1 MSPLAIIL
9 VLLSA
14 SIHVG
19 WNLVTKSSA
28 SPLAFS
34 LLKGSI
40 LMLLAIIILPFI
52 PLGSIPMDV
61 WTYIAFSGVIHAV
74 YILSLST
81 AYETG
86 DMSYVYPI
94 ARSAPAFVPIVAF
107 LALGETISLR
117 GCLGIAIVVTCVLFI
132 QLRGGAGSELKRLWV
147 SLKQRDSRWAF
158 TTLGSV
164 VAYTLVDKAGM
175 VTISGVTEITS
186 GMHGP
191 IFFMLETVVC
201 YLLFWAYMICCHK
214 LSIGLIWK
222 NEWSR
227 AVAAAIGTMA
237 SYSLILHV
245 MQTEI
250 VSYIVTLRQSSVLM
264 AIVIGSTALKEPYG
278 RHRFIAAVG
287 MLIGFF
293 LVATAN

>member
-14 SIHVG
+14 LIHVG

-34 LLKGSI
+34 LLKGTI
-40 LMLLAIIILPFI
+40 LMLLAVFILPVI

-61 WTYIAFSGVIHAV
+61 WAYVAFSGVIHTV

-94 ARSAPAFVPIVAF
+94 ARSAPAFVPIAAF
-107 LALGETISLR
+107 LVLGEMISLR
-117 GCLGIAIVVTCVLFI
+117 GCLGIAIVVTCVLLI
-132 QLRGGAGSELKRLWV
+132 QLRGEASSELKRLLA

-158 TTLGSV
+158 TTLASV

-175 VTISGVTEITS
+175 VTFSGVTEITL

-201 YLLFWAYMICCHK
+201 YLLFWTYIVCWRK

-222 NEWSR
+222 NEWPR

-264 AIVIGSTALKEPYG
+264 AIVIGSIALKEPYG
-278 RHRFIAAVG
+278 RHRFIAAIG

-293 LVATAN
+293 LVATAG

>member
-1 MSPLAIIL
+1 M
-9 VLLSA
+9 
-14 SIHVG
+14 
-19 WNLVTKSSA
+19 N
-28 SPLAFS
+28 
-34 LLKGSI
+34 
-40 LMLLAIIILPFI
+40 
-52 PLGSIPMDV
+52 V
-61 WTYIAFSGVIHAV
+61 WAYIAFSGMIHAV
-74 YILSLST
+74 YIFSLST

-94 ARSAPAFVPIVAF
+94 ARSAPAFVPIAAF
-107 LALGETISLR
+107 LVLGETISLQ
-117 GCLGIAIVVTCVLFI
+117 GCLGIAIVVICVLFI
-132 QLRGGAGSELKRLWV
+132 QLRGEASFELKRLWS

-164 VAYTLVDKAGM
+164 VVYTLVDKSGM
-175 VTISGVTEITS
+175 VTLSNVTEITR

-201 YLLFWAYMICCHK
+201 YVLFWLYIVCWRK
-214 LSIGLIWK
+214 LSIVPIWK
-222 NEWSR
+222 LEWPR

-264 AIVIGSTALKEPYG
+264 AIVIGSIALKEPYG
-278 RHRFIAAVG
+278 RHRFIAAIG

-293 LVATAN
+293 LVATAD

>member
-19 WNLVTKSSA
+19 WNLVTKSSV

-40 LMLLAIIILPFI
+40 LMLLTVIILPVI

-74 YILSLST
+74 YILALST

-94 ARSAPAFVPIVAF
+94 ARSAPAFVPIAAF
-107 LALGETISLR
+107 FALGETISLR
-117 GCLGIAIVVTCVLFI
+117 GCLGIAIVVICVLVI
-132 QLRGGAGSELKRLWV
+132 QLRGEASSELKRLWA
-147 SLKQRDSRWAF
+147 SIKQRDSRWAF

-175 VTISGVTEITS
+175 VALSRVAEITR

-191 IFFMLETVVC
+191 IYFMLQTVLC
-201 YLLFWAYMICCHK
+201 YLLFWVYMACFRK
-214 LSIGLIWK
+214 LSIGPIWRR
-222 NEWSR
+222 EWPR

-264 AIVIGSTALKEPYG
+264 AIVIGSIALKEPYG

-293 LVATAN
+293 LVTTAD

>member
-19 WNLVTKSSA
+19 WNLVTKSSE

-34 LLKGSI
+34 LLKISI
-40 LMLLAIIILPFI
+40 LLFLAVMILPFI
-52 PLGSIPMDV
+52 PLDLIPMDV
-61 WTYIAFSGVIHAV
+61 WTFIAFSGVIHAV
-74 YILSLST
+74 YIFSLST

-94 ARSAPAFVPIVAF
+94 ARSAPAFVPIAAF
-107 LALGETISLR
+107 LVLEETISLR
-117 GCLGIAIVVTCVLFI
+117 GCLGIAIVVICVLFI
-132 QLRGGAGSELKRLWV
+132 QLRGEAGSELKRLWV

-158 TTLGSV
+158 ITLGSV

-175 VTISGVTEITS
+175 VTFSGVKEINPL
-186 GMHGP
+186 MHGP
-191 IFFMLETVVC
+191 IFFMLESSVC
-201 YLLFWAYMICCHK
+201 CLLFWAYMVCRHN
-214 LSIGLIWK
+214 LSILSVWK
-222 NEWSR
+222 IEWPR

-264 AIVIGSTALKEPYG
+264 AVLIGSIALKEPYG
-278 RHRFIAAVG
+278 RHRFIAAIG
-287 MLIGFF
+287 MLIGFY
-293 LVATAN
+293 LVATAC

>member
-14 SIHVG
+14 SIHIG

-28 SPLAFS
+28 SPLVFS

-61 WTYIAFSGVIHAV
+61 WNYIAFSGVIHAV

-94 ARSAPAFVPIVAF
+94 ARSAPAFVPIAAF
-107 LALGETISLR
+107 FALGEAISLQ
-117 GCLGIAIVVTCVLFI
+117 GCLGIAIVVICVLLI
-132 QLRGGAGSELKRLWV
+132 QLRGEASFELKRLWV

-175 VTISGVTEITS
+175 VALSRVAEITR

-201 YLLFWAYMICCHK
+201 HLLFWVYMICCHK
-214 LSIGLIWK
+214 LSIVPIWK
-222 NEWSR
+222 LEWPR

-264 AIVIGSTALKEPYG
+264 AILIGSIALKEPYG
-278 RHRFIAAVG
+278 RRRFIAAVG

-293 LVATAN
+293 LVATAD

>member
-1 MSPLAIIL
+1 MSPLAITL

-14 SIHVG
+14 LIHVG

-40 LMLLAIIILPFI
+40 LMLLAVFILPFI
-52 PLGSIPMDV
+52 PLGSIPVDV
-61 WTYIAFSGVIHAV
+61 WAYVAFSGVIHAV

-86 DMSYVYPI
+86 DISYVYPI
-94 ARSAPAFVPIVAF
+94 ARSAPAFVPIAAF
-107 LALGETISLR
+107 LVLGETISLR
-117 GCLGIAIVVTCVLFI
+117 GCLGIAIVVTCMLLI
-132 QLRGGAGSELKRLWV
+132 QLRGEASSELKRLWI

-164 VAYTLVDKAGM
+164 VAYTIVDKAGM
-175 VTISGVTEITS
+175 VTFSGVTEITR

-191 IFFMLETVVC
+191 IFFLLETVVC
-201 YLLFWAYMICCHK
+201 YLLFWIYMARCHK

-222 NEWSR
+222 NEWPR

-264 AIVIGSTALKEPYG
+264 AIVIGSIALKEPYG
-278 RHRFIAAVG
+278 RHRFIAAIG

-293 LVATAN
+293 LVANAD

>member
-40 LMLLAIIILPFI
+40 LMLLAVIILPVI
-52 PLGSIPMDV
+52 PLGSISMDV

-94 ARSAPAFVPIVAF
+94 ARSAPAFVPIAAF
-107 LALGETISLR
+107 FALGETISLR
-117 GCLGIAIVVTCVLFI
+117 GCLGIAIVVTCVLLI
-132 QLRGGAGSELKRLWV
+132 QLRGEASSELKRMWV

-175 VTISGVTEITS
+175 VTFSAVTEITR

-201 YLLFWAYMICCHK
+201 YVLFWAYMICCHK
-214 LSIGLIWK
+214 LSIALIWR
-222 NEWSR
+222 NEWPR

-264 AIVIGSTALKEPYG
+264 AIVIGSIALKEPHG
-278 RHRFIAAVG
+278 RHRFIAAIG

-293 LVATAN
+293 LVATAD

>member
-40 LMLLAIIILPFI
+40 LMLLAIIILPLI
-52 PLGSIPMDV
+52 PLDSIPMDV
-61 WTYIAFSGVIHAV
+61 WSYVAFSGMIHAV

-94 ARSAPAFVPIVAF
+94 ARSAPAFVPIAAF
-107 LALGETISLR
+107 FALGEKISLR
-117 GCLGIAIVVTCVLFI
+117 GCLGIAIVVTCVLLI
-132 QLRGGAGSELKRLWV
+132 QLRGEASSEFKRLWV

-175 VTISGVTEITS
+175 VTFSGVTEITR

-201 YLLFWAYMICCHK
+201 YVLFWAYMICCHK
-214 LSIGLIWK
+214 LSIGLIWR
-222 NEWSR
+222 NEWPR

-264 AIVIGSTALKEPYG
+264 AVLIGSIALKEPYG
-278 RHRFIAAVG
+278 RHRFIAAIG

-293 LVATAN
+293 LVATAD